1 MATSF
6 SSLRIPDAN
15 GLSPVEEGI
24 GLRHRRSPLD
34 AGSWLHVEEQRR
46 STAPL
51 RHLALPLLGDLLG
64 LLAVLAADGER
75 QRAEPL
81 LGDLLAT
88 IEAVAV
94 VALLEAHERV
104 VDLVERLRLHLH
116 QGELDVLLD
125 VGFSAL
131 NG

>member
-51 RHLALPLLGDLLG
+51 RHLALPLLGDLL
-64 LLAVLAADGER
+64 
-75 QRAEPL
+75 
-81 LGDLLAT
+81 AT
-88 IEAVAV
+88 VEAVAV
-94 VALLEAHERV
+94 VALLEARERV

-125 VGFSAL
+125 VGF
-131 NG
+131 G

>member
-64 LLAVLAADGER
+64 LLAVLAADCVR
-75 QRAEPL
+75 QRAEPVL
-81 LGDLLAT
+81 VRLLARN
-88 IEAVAV
+88 ESGAV
-94 VALLEAHERV
+94 
-104 VDLVERLRLHLH
+104 
-116 QGELDVLLD
+116 GVLL
-125 VGFSAL
+125 
-131 NG
+131 